1 MNLAV
6 EETNRIRTVSS
17 DSATTNEEEDEDDE
31 EIEDSDDEP
40 EEEEGKYRSRFRE
53 PIKSWRRKVK
63 RLWLIED
70 EQKMIKLRRFLRS
83 NIFNLRK
90 YNRHLTTTESNND
103 IVVISSP
110 IDAVLSLVE
119 ACPDYCIQKPNSLSG
134 TIIREFDRWLDE
146 STTRKNHYLQQY
158 IDENIQVK
166 IMKLIIELVF
176 VVASIANCN
185 CKTHCTFGCI
195 YSYISIG

>member
-1 MNLAV
+1 MNSAA
-6 EETNRIRTVSS
+6 EDTNRMRTVSS

-31 EIEDSDDEP
+31 EIEESDDEL
-40 EEEEGKYRSRFRE
+40 EEEGKYRSRFRE
-53 PIKSWRRKVK
+53 PIKSWRRKAK

-70 EQKMIKLRRFLRS
+70 EQKAIKLRRFLRS

-90 YNRHLTTTESNND
+90 YNRQSTATESNND

-119 ACPDYCIQKPNSLSG
+119 ACPDYCIQKPSSLSG

-158 IDENIQVK
+158 IDENIQVR
-166 IMKLIIELVF
+166 IM
-176 VVASIANCN
+176 
-185 CKTHCTFGCI
+185 
-195 YSYISIG
+195 